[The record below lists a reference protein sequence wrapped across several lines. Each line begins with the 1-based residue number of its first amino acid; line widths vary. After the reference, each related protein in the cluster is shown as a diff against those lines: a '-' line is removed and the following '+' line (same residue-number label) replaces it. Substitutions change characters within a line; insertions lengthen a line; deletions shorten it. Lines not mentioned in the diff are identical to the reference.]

1 MRTIFLLCILGA
13 LIVIA
18 TKRNDQT
25 TIEAAM
31 EIGQKA
37 QNLVTEY
44 DKAKEPSRA
53 PRAVEN
59 LQVSDSNNNDPFI
72 RQTKE
77 TLTKARDTLSRK
89 VEKPE
94 ANEKSEQTSKF
105 VAPSLDRDSKALTE
119 NSGWTVPKPSQVA
132 IPDITAMPKASV
144 EKIDLGVEPTIKVAN
159 IQQPAIDVGQS
170 YDLVKGYYENASRLL
185 EEIK

>member
-44 DKAKEPSRA
+44 NRETEPNRVPSS
-53 PRAVEN
+53 VEN
-59 LQVSDSNNNDPFI
+59 LRIPAGKDNDPFI

-77 TLTKARDTLSRK
+77 ALTKARKTLLKKVKKPDTI
-89 VEKPE
+89 
-94 ANEKSEQTSKF
+94 EKSEQASNIA
-105 VAPSLDRDSKALTE
+105 APSLDVDSKALTE
-119 NSGWTVPKPSQVA
+119 DSGWAVPKPSQVA
-132 IPDITAMPKASV
+132 IPDIPAMPKASV
-144 EKIDLGVEPTIKVAN
+144 EKLDLGAEMTIKVAN

>member
-1 MRTIFLLCILGA
+1 MRTIFLLGILGA

-37 QNLVTEY
+37 QSLVTEY
-44 DKAKEPSRA
+44 NRETEPNRVPSS
-53 PRAVEN
+53 VEN
-59 LQVSDSNNNDPFI
+59 LRIPAAKDNDPFI

-77 TLTKARDTLSRK
+77 ALTKVRKTLSRK
-89 VEKPE
+89 VEKPDIIG
-94 ANEKSEQTSKF
+94 KSDQASNPA
-105 VAPSLDRDSKALTE
+105 APSLEGDSKSLRQ
-119 NSGWTVPKPSQVA
+119 NSGWTAPKPSQVA
-132 IPDITAMPKASV
+132 IPDIPAMPKASV
-144 EKIDLGVEPTIKVAN
+144 EKLDLGAESTIKVAN